1 MENQENQIED
11 TEMTNSGDEGDQK
24 GKRKSMSTTIES
36 SSSSISSISSS
47 ISSSSSSSSKKRIK
61 IDKVE
66 ILSHALFLCHAKPG
80 GLYNLFPYFVKNL
93 DFDLDFYIT
102 LCLSKKDKMV
112 VMNALARRFVVLG
125 YL

>member
-36 SSSSISSISSS
+36 SSSSISSSSS
-47 ISSSSSSSSKKRIK
+47 GSSKKRIK